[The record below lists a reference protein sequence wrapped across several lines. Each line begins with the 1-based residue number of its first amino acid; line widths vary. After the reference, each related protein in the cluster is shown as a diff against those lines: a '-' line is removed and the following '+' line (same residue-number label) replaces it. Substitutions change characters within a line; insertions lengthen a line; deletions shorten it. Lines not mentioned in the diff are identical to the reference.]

1 MCSID
6 KFVFMS
12 NYNFFKFLQ
21 KRNTFNTAVT
31 DRRSDIFEN
40 NFVSNLQ
47 NILENEY
54 W

>member
-1 MCSID
+1 MHVD
-6 KFVFMS
+6 NLMFPS
-12 NYNFFKFLQ
+12 NSNFFKFLQ
-21 KRNTFNTAVT
+21 KRNTFNPTVT